1 PQTVTYDSGTFT
13 AAWTYSTST
22 TIFKDQLLLAVDGT
36 LASANR
42 ITDIAGNALDGDW
55 VNPDSFGD
63 TNPLIDSFPSGNGTS
78 GGDFLFRITVL
89 RGDVNRDGIV
99 SRPDHAQLTESYGM
113 SSGATWEHGDMDGN
127 GAVNLYDV
135 LQYRNNIGT
144 DYRTWP
150 AGMMMAMSTAE
161 SSAAQEARRENERFL
176 RSLVAA
182 GGLTAAEVDELWTV
196 LGEI

>member
-1 PQTVTYDSGTFT
+1 
-13 AAWTYSTST
+13 STST
-22 TIFKDQLLLAVDGT
+22 TIFKDQLLLAVNGT
-36 LASANR
+36 EGSSDR
-42 ITDIAGNALDGDW
+42 IQDIAGNTLDGEW
-55 VNPDSFGD
+55 VNPDSFSD
-63 TNPLIDSFPSGNGTS
+63 TNSLISSFPSGEGTA
-78 GGDFLFRITVL
+78 GGDFEFRITIL

-99 SRPDHAQLTESYGM
+99 NHPDHAQLTESYGM

-144 DYRTWP
+144 DYRSWP
-150 AGMMMAMSTAE
+150 TGMMMAMSTAE

-182 GGLTAAEVDELWTV
+182 GGLTAAEVDELWTL
-196 LGEI
+196 LGEA